1 MKKTV
6 VGLTGGI
13 ACGKSV
19 AADILRSAGAYIIDT
34 DVISREIINDADVR
48 EKMRAAFP
56 QAYNGLELDRAKLRE
71 LVFSDGE
78 KLKIL
83 KAITHPPI
91 AERTREYI
99 EKSDEP
105 ITVVVAPLL
114 YEAGFDR
121 FTSYDIAVVCD
132 EEVRIERL
140 KKRDAISEE
149 TARRMS
155 KSQLADAERAGRA
168 DCVIYNNGTLAQFR
182 ANVLRIYYE
191 LSDPAGR

>member
-78 KLKIL
+78 
-83 KAITHPPI
+83 
-91 AERTREYI
+91 
-99 EKSDEP
+99 
-105 ITVVVAPLL
+105 
-114 YEAGFDR
+114 
-121 FTSYDIAVVCD
+121 
-132 EEVRIERL
+132 
-140 KKRDAISEE
+140 
-149 TARRMS
+149 
-155 KSQLADAERAGRA
+155 
-168 DCVIYNNGTLAQFR
+168 
-182 ANVLRIYYE
+182 
-191 LSDPAGR
+191 